1 MGGKRSALGKI
12 VLGNGLERATR
23 SRRDAGSAVL
33 HNVMETPA
41 GSESPP
47 EIATFEVP
55 TTAAGL
61 AGASAMLDMLGEPFA
76 LLSAAGFVLHM
87 NAAFAEL
94 LGDGLAV
101 RGQRFRA
108 YDPGEDEGLQAL
120 VCCAAQSMPANV
132 PSSIVVSRKD
142 AMPFIVRCRPIT
154 GALADVLFPARIL
167 AAVGVLDIRR
177 RSREAHVLRQAFGL
191 TPSEARLA
199 AFLGEGMS
207 LREIAGQERITFQ
220 TALSRLK
227 SVFAKTGTKR
237 QVQLAILFG
246 RADTVLARD

>member
-1 MGGKRSALGKI
+1 
-12 VLGNGLERATR
+12 
-23 SRRDAGSAVL
+23 
-33 HNVMETPA
+33 METPA

-120 VCCAAQSMPANV
+120 VWRAAQSTPANV
-132 PSSIVVSRKD
+132 PSSIVVSRRD
-142 AMPFIVRCRPIT
+142 AVPFAVRCRPIA
-154 GALADVLFPARIL
+154 GAARDVLFPARIL
-167 AAVGVLDIRR
+167 ATVGVLDVR
-177 RSREAHVLRQAFGL
+177 RSNGEVQVLRQAYGL

-199 AFLGEGMS
+199 ACLGEGMS
-207 LREIAGQERITFQ
+207 LREAAERERITFQ
-220 TALSRLK
+220 TARSRLK

-237 QVQLAILFG
+237 QVQLAILFA
-246 RADTVLARD
+246 RANTVLARE